1 MPNSMRANKFE
12 RLHRY
17 FSVGWCTGQ
26 REIPLGG
33 LFSNSILRFG
43 YWEAWYFKPSFLGKL
58 GFALCYIKGILMI
71 EPSLQLSMSILSVLE
86 KIYMTK
92 LVFYCVFISCLVYK
106 SIQELYC

>member
-33 LFSNSILRFG
+33 LFPNSILRFG
-43 YWEAWYFKPSFLGKL
+43 YKEAWYFKPSFLGKM
-58 GFALCYIKGILMI
+58 GFALCYIKGSFEEDCRSKILRDGATGVM
-71 EPSLQLSMSILSVLE
+71 LRLGVLME
-86 KIYMTK
+86 
-92 LVFYCVFISCLVYK
+92 
-106 SIQELYC
+106 